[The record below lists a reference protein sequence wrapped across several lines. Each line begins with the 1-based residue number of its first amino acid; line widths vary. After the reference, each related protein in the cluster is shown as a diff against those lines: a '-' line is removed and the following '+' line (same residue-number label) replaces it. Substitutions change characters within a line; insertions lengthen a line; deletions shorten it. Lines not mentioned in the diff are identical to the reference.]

1 MSVVTFKKYSSYGD
15 AVGDMDS
22 AARAASEGDIDYLQK
37 AFNSFDRDKSG
48 FIDPQ
53 ELVAALTMLGITQV
67 DGVDDADG
75 DHRLSLKDLD
85 ADGDQK
91 ISFEEFKVA
100 ELSPAPR
107 THF

>member
-48 FIDPQ
+48 FIDDK
-53 ELVAALTMLGITQV
+53 ESAYRKTLE
-67 DGVDDADG
+67 
-75 DHRLSLKDLD
+75 RRR
-85 ADGDQK
+85 
-91 ISFEEFKVA
+91 ISG
-100 ELSPAPR
+100 
-107 THF
+107 